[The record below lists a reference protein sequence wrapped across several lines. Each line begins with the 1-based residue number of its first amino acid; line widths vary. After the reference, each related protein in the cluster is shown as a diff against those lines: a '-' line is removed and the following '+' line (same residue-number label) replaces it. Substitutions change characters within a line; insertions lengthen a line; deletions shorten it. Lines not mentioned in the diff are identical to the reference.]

1 LAIIVRIIPNKSN
14 DFKFSM
20 RGKMD
25 LLRYE
30 ITRWRDVKRKNQG
43 EDVGVIR
50 GGSIDFFFLIPVT

>member
-1 LAIIVRIIPNKSN
+1 
-14 DFKFSM
+14 M